1 MAQEDYDAAIARG
14 VDPETGIYAELTGYG
29 SSADGFH
36 ITSPAPDGSGAT
48 RAMRAALKNAVL
60 SLSLSPSL
68 VPFAPP
74 LALGLG
80 VALAL
85 ALSASVY
92 LSLAKRSERPRAH

>member
-60 SLSLSPSL
+60 SLFLSPSL

-74 LALGLG
+74 ALGLAVG
-80 VALAL
+80 FGL

-92 LSLAKRSERPRAH
+92 LSLAKRSERPGAH